1 MRSLLA
7 VFGGVEKYSVHD
19 FNQLMRG
26 HNYFYV
32 DFLMTWKFQSAETIM
47 PALDFFFLNI
57 KLLISFLHHLNSN
70 FEEVTVL
77 LYSSL
82 RLYRLLHSCR

>member
-1 MRSLLA
+1 
-7 VFGGVEKYSVHD
+7 
-19 FNQLMRG
+19 
-26 HNYFYV
+26 
-32 DFLMTWKFQSAETIM
+32 M

-70 FEEVTVL
+70 FEEVQVL